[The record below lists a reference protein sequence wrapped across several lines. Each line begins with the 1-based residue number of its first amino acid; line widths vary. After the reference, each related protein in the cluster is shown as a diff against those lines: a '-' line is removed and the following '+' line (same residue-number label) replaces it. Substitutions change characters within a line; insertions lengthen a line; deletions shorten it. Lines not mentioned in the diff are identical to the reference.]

1 MTLTGFRH
9 QPVMLREVLEWLD
22 PKPGG
27 TYVDCTLGG
36 GGHALGVLERIG
48 GRGLLVGID
57 RDADA
62 LAAAAFRLAG
72 YGDGVRLVQAD
83 FRELAAVLRR
93 LETGPVQG
101 ILYDLGVSS
110 HQLDTASR
118 GFGYQQDAPLD
129 MRMDPGGGVTAADLV
144 NRLPEDELSDLIK
157 AYGEERWSRRIAA
170 FIARER
176 KREPILTTG
185 RLAEVIKEAVPA
197 RARRTGPHPAR
208 RTFQALRIA
217 VNDELG
223 ALKTSLHQAV
233 DLLDAGGR
241 VVVLSYHSLEDRLV
255 KDTFREFAVHCKCP
269 PGLPEC
275 RCGVVPRLDIL
286 TSRPRVPG
294 EDEIAANPRARSAK
308 LRAARKRADV
318 LKDKGV
324 K

>member
-9 QPVMLREVLEWLD
+9 QPVMLQDVLEWLD

-36 GGHALGVLERIG
+36 GGHALGILDRIA
-48 GRGLLVGID
+48 GRGLVVGMD
-57 RDADA
+57 RDAEA
-62 LAAAAFRLAG
+62 LAAAARRLAG
-72 YGDGVRLVQAD
+72 FGDGVRLVQAD

-93 LETGPVQG
+93 LQTGPVQG
-101 ILYDLGVSS
+101 VFYDLGVSS

-129 MRMDPGGGVTAADLV
+129 MRMDPGGGITAADLV
-144 NRLPEDELSDLIK
+144 NRLPEGELSDLIK
-157 AYGEERWSRRIAA
+157 KYGEERWARRIAG

-176 KREPILTTG
+176 KKEPILTTG

-223 ALKTSLHQAV
+223 ALETSLRQAV
-233 DLLDAGGR
+233 DVLDAEGR

-255 KDTFREFAVHCKCP
+255 KETFREFAVHCKCP